1 MVSQDHYRARLK
13 LANQITREGF
23 FVDPP
28 CDRCARMGE
37 RRAVECKRIVS
48 NRKCS
53 NCVRAGRKCEQ
64 EFYPEE
70 QWERLDE
77 AREKVNLELAVA
89 DEELS
94 SLQKEALG
102 IQNESSMVQEEL
114 LRIQKELS
122 RRQEKVQENMSR
134 LQKNISKTIMKHS
147 RLRRQKKYLDERN
160 MKMLNHD
167 LEILEDL
174 DEQNPPPSPPSEEMD
189 FPSSED
195 LSSSQLLDQM
205 SPDFWAQ
212 LGITAVADDNSE
224 VVAGNLSSCQ

>member
-23 FVDPP
+23 LVDPP

-94 SLQKEALG
+94 SLQKEALR
-102 IQNESSMVQEEL
+102 IQNKSSMVQEEL
-114 LRIQKELS
+114 LRMQKELS
-122 RRQEKVQENMSR
+122 RRQEKVQEKVQENMSR
-134 LQKNISKTIMKHS
+134 LQKNISKTIIKHS
-147 RLRRQKKYLDERN
+147 QLR
-160 MKMLNHD
+160 
-167 LEILEDL
+167 
-174 DEQNPPPSPPSEEMD
+174 
-189 FPSSED
+189 
-195 LSSSQLLDQM
+195 
-205 SPDFWAQ
+205 
-212 LGITAVADDNSE
+212 
-224 VVAGNLSSCQ
+224 